1 MTMSPTPAQQWLE
14 QTRALTLRGD
24 PVGALRILELA
35 LAEHPG
41 SFELRRAQAG
51 VFRKAHRDEAAEAL
65 LRDLLGERPHEAG
78 CAFALAELLI
88 EKLRP
93 RAAGEVLRTCF
104 ENDPQ
109 DPNLAIRA
117 IELLDEA
124 DRKADALAIADL
136 AIAAAPGDARL
147 HAYAGMLRLQLGE
160 FARAREHCLFALAH
174 DPRACEWHVPQG
186 LASAQRYD
194 DPGHP
199 DFALFVSCLHGAGL
213 SDRARATLLFALGK
227 AHDDVGD
234 CAAAVRHFREAN
246 ALARTLTGWSR
257 KDWRRGVQARLGSR
271 PGAGQRST
279 AGDFVPIFIVGMPR
293 SGTTLLA
300 ELLARHAGVCNR
312 GELPWIAVLAGQ
324 AGLAGNP
331 SADALAR
338 GANFYAMRARRDDAP
353 DDARWFIDKQPLNF
367 RYLDLML
374 ALFPDARVIHCT
386 RSPRDTALSLW
397 MQPFRED
404 VQGYA
409 CDFGDIAIVMRDC
422 DRLMTHWQRLFPHA
436 IHTVRYEDLV
446 TEGDSVLSALA
457 GWIGLPEARKDSGDP
472 SGIGTASLWQAR
484 QPVYSRSMQRWRAY
498 AELVPELSRFPSG

>member
-1 MTMSPTPAQQWLE
+1 MTMAPTPEQQRLE
-14 QTRALTLRGD
+14 QTRALMLRGD
-24 PVGALRILELA
+24 LVGAQRMLDLA
-35 LAEHPG
+35 LAEHPE

-51 VFRKAHRDEAAEAL
+51 VHRKSLRGGAAEAL
-65 LRDLLGERPHEAG
+65 LRKLLGERPHDAG
-78 CAFALAELLI
+78 CAFALAELLL
-88 EKLRP
+88 EAVRP
-93 RAAGEVLRTCF
+93 RAAGEALRTCF
-104 ENDPQ
+104 ENDPH
-109 DPNLAIRA
+109 DANLAIRA

-147 HAYAGMLRLQLGE
+147 HAYAGMLCLQLGE
-160 FARAREHCLFALAH
+160 FERAREHCLFALTH

-194 DPGHP
+194 NPDHP
-199 DFALFVSCLHGAGL
+199 DFTLFNSCLQRPGL

-227 AHDDVGD
+227 AHDDIGD
-234 CAAAVRHFREAN
+234 HAAAADHFRQAN
-246 ALARTLTGWSR
+246 ALAHAQTRWSR
-257 KDWRRGVQARLGSR
+257 KDWRRAVEARLGSG
-271 PGAGQRST
+271 PAVDHEPTIGH
-279 AGDFVPIFIVGMPR
+279 FVPLFIVGMPR

-312 GELPWIAVLAGQ
+312 GELPWIATLAGQ
-324 AGLAGNP
+324 ADLAGNP
-331 SADALAR
+331 SAEALAR
-338 GANFYAMRARRDDAP
+338 GASFYALRARRDDAP
-353 DDARWFIDKQPLNF
+353 DDVRWFIDKQPLNF

-374 ALFPDARVIHCT
+374 ALFPDAKVIHCA
-386 RSPRDTALSLW
+386 RDPRDTALSLW

-436 IHTVRYEDLV
+436 IRTVRYEDLV

-472 SGIGTASLWQAR
+472 SSIGTASLWQAR
-484 QPVYSRSMQRWRAY
+484 QPVYSSSIQRWRTY
-498 AELVPELSRFPSG
+498 AELVPELSRFPAG